1 MMRPVNGQGGGTFGM
16 NGDAVLRATVESEK
30 ARQEREKT
38 KQSEE
43 NPDFANGRGDDP
55 RARGAESQMEAIMSG
70 N

>member
-1 MMRPVNGQGGGTFGM
+1 MRPVNGQGGGTFGM
-16 NGDAVLRATVESEK
+16 NGDAVLRGTVESEK

-38 KQSEE
+38 NNVE

-55 RARGAESQMEAIMSG
+55 RARGAESQMDSIMSG